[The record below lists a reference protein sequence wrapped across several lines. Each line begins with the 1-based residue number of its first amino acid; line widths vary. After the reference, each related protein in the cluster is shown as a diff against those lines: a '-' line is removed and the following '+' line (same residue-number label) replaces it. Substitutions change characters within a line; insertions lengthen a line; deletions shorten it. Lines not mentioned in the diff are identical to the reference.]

1 MILSWKRKI
10 LLGDKSQP
18 ALMSLLWGGI
28 MKRLLL
34 AVVWAALL
42 VLAAADFGHAADVT
56 TIWGH
61 GDLLGSGLVSLLGLR
76 RKFGN

>member
-1 MILSWKRKI
+1 M
-10 LLGDKSQP
+10 
-18 ALMSLLWGGI
+18 GGI

-56 TIWGH
+56 TTWV
-61 GDLLGSGLVSLLGLR
+61 DLGGCSAPACSRLWA
-76 RKFGN
+76 